1 MEDISNLI
9 QIETEEFDQEVYDL
23 ETNKLEADPYAGI
36 GELPEGAEEY
46 EGLKNNVNN
55 SNVSI
60 KFKI

>member
-1 MEDISNLI
+1 MEDISNLV

-46 EGLKNNVNN
+46 EGVEE
-55 SNVSI
+55 
-60 KFKI
+60 